1 VAFPFPDPGER
12 QPRRPTPP
20 PSPPSRSR
28 RVLVPTVLVL
38 GAIVV
43 LFGMFA
49 DFFTELLWFRSVDA
63 QSVFTTRLVTQ
74 IVLFVIAGLLVG
86 AVVAA
91 NALLA
96 YRLRPAYR
104 IATEEQQSLD
114 RYRDLLEPR
123 MRLVVIALGLVVG
136 GFVGAAASGRWQT
149 FLTWRSA
156 TDFGATDP
164 QFNLDISFYVFDYPW
179 WRFVLGLA
187 FTAVILSLL
196 AALAMHYLFGGLR
209 LQQPQGERSTQA
221 TQLHLSM
228 LLGVLLLLKAVA
240 YWFDRYG
247 LMLSQH
253 ELFTGASYTDI
264 TAVLPGKTIMTI
276 IAVIC
281 AALLFASAFRRSW
294 LLPGVGVGLLLLSTI
309 LIGGV
314 YPAIIQQFR
323 VNPNEAELEATYIA
337 RNIEATRTSYGFADL
352 DPMDYEAVTE
362 AEAGQLLE
370 DADSVPGIRL
380 LDPNVVSPTFEQ
392 LQQVRGFYSFP
403 ESLDVDRYE
412 VDGEEQDTVI
422 AVREIN
428 IDGIPSTQQN
438 WLNQAT
444 VYTHGYGVVAARGN
458 QRNADGSPVWTVEDI
473 PPEGELGEF
482 EPRVYFGEESPPYS
496 IVGAPEDSTPVEFDI
511 PEGEEGDAIRNTYE
525 GVGGVEMGGLFRKLL
540 YAVKFQEGSLLLSER
555 VNAASKILYD
565 REPRLRVQKV
575 APWLKVDGDPYPAIV
590 DGRILWIMDG
600 YTTVD
605 AYPYAQRVALDSAT
619 TDSVTAQS
627 QSVVAQPQEQANYV
641 RNSVKA
647 TVDAYDGTV
656 TLYAWDEEDPVLATW
671 MKIFPGMVE
680 PREEI
685 SDDLLAHV
693 RYPEDLFKIQRELIA
708 KYHVTDP
715 QAWFS
720 GQELWVIPDDPEAAG
735 SPQPPF
741 YLSLRMPEQDAATF
755 SLTTAFVPNQRQ
767 NLAAFMA
774 VNADATDEDYG
785 TFRVLQ
791 LPSNTQ
797 VDGPSQVANRFESN
811 TEVAQQL
818 TLLRQGGADVILGNL
833 LTLPVGGGLLYVQPV
848 YVERQAGD
856 TAYPLLQRVLV
867 AFGGSDVVGFAPT
880 LQEALDEVFAGDA
893 GADTGEE
900 PGGTPTPPPTT
911 PPPTDGPTTPPTEPP
926 PVSTTEE
933 LVAAAQVAYADAQ
946 AALAEGDFAAYGAA
960 LDRLETALDALAE
973 LTGVPI
979 PTVTPTG

>member
-1 VAFPFPDPGER
+1 MAFPFPDPGER
-12 QPRRPTPP
+12 PPRRPPTRP
-20 PSPPSRSR
+20 PSPSRSR

-74 IVLFVIAGLLVG
+74 VVLFVVTGLLVG

-96 YRLRPAYR
+96 YRLRPAFR
-104 IATEEQQSLD
+104 VATDEQQSLD

-123 MRLVVIALGLVVG
+123 MRLVVIALGLLVG
-136 GFVGAAASGRWQT
+136 GFVGAASSGRWKT
-149 FLTWRSA
+149 FLTWRNG
-156 TDFGATDP
+156 TEFGTVDP
-164 QFNLDISFYVFDYPW
+164 QFKLDISFYVFDYPW

-187 FTAVILSLL
+187 FTAVILSLIVSL
-196 AALAMHYLFGGLR
+196 ATHYLFGGLR
-209 LQQPQGERSTQA
+209 LQQPQGERSTPA

-240 YWFDRYG
+240 YWFDRFG

-253 ELFTGASYTDI
+253 DLFTGASYADI
-264 TAVLPGKTIMTI
+264 TAVLPAKTIMTI

-281 AALLFASAFRRSW
+281 AGLLFASAFRRSW
-294 LLPGVGVGLLLLSTI
+294 LLPGVGVGLLLLATI

-314 YPAIIQQFR
+314 YPAIIQQFK
-323 VNPNEAELEATYIA
+323 VNPNQAELESQYID
-337 RNIEATRTSYGFADL
+337 RNIKATRTAFGFEDL
-352 DPMDYEAVTE
+352 APTDYRAVTT

-392 LQQVRGFYSFP
+392 LQQVRGFYAFP
-403 ESLDVDRYE
+403 ETLDVDRYK

-428 IDGIPSTQQN
+428 IDGIPATQQN

-444 VYTHGYGVVAARGN
+444 VYTHGFGVVAARGN
-458 QRNADGSPVWTVEDI
+458 QRNADGSPLWSVEDI
-473 PPEGELGEF
+473 PPVGDLGDF

-496 IVGAPEDSTPVEFDI
+496 IVGAPEGTTPVEFDI
-511 PEGEEGDAIRNTYE
+511 PEGEEGDAIRNTYA
-525 GVGGVEMGGLFRKLL
+525 GGGGVPMGGLFRKVL

-555 VNAASKILYD
+555 VNADSRVLYD

-590 DGRILWIMDG
+590 DGKILWILDG

-605 AYPYAQRVALDSAT
+605 AYPYAQRIALDRAT
-619 TDSVTAQS
+619 TDSVTSQS
-627 QSVVAQPQEQANYV
+627 QSVVAQAQEQVNYV

-647 TVDAYDGTV
+647 TVDAYTGTV
-656 TLYAWDEEDPVLATW
+656 TLYEWDDADPVLATW
-671 MKIFPGMVE
+671 MKVFPGMVV
-680 PREEI
+680 PRTEI
-685 SDDLLAHV
+685 SPDLMAHL
-693 RYPEDLFKIQRELIA
+693 RYPQDLFKIQRELIA

-720 GQELWVIPDDPEAAG
+720 GQELWVLPDDPETPG

-741 YLSLRMPEQDAATF
+741 YLSLRMPDQDAATF
-755 SLTTAFVPNQRQ
+755 SLTSAFVPNKRQ
-767 NLAAFMA
+767 NLSAFMA

-791 LPSNTQ
+791 LPSSTQ

-811 TEVAQQL
+811 AAVAQQL
-818 TLLRQGGADVILGNL
+818 TLLRQGGANVVLGNL

-848 YVERQAGD
+848 YVERQSGD
-856 TAYPLLQRVLV
+856 TAYPLLRFVLA
-867 AFGGSDVVGFAPT
+867 AFGGSDVVGFAST
-880 LQEALDEVFAGDA
+880 LQESLDQVFAGDA
-893 GADTGEE
+893 GASTGEQ
-900 PGGTPTPPPTT
+900 PGGGTPPPTTT
-911 PPPTDGPTTPPTEPP
+911 PPPTDGTTPPPAELPTAEN
-926 PVSTTEE
+926 
-933 LVAAAQVAYADAQ
+933 LVAAAQQAYADSQ
-946 AALAEGDFAAYGAA
+946 AALARQDFTAYGAA
-960 LDRLETALDALAE
+960 LDRLKAALDQLAQV
-973 LTGVPI
+973 TGVTI
-979 PTVTPTG
+979 APTTPSG